1 MPTIYFSPEKFNVV
15 EVFVELVKN
24 QKGKWF
30 YNLNLATGLQF
41 IEDLEKQSTYRFQG
55 KLGYNISNRFTA
67 NLYGLHSN
75 IASTTAT
82 GFTFTEVG
90 FRLRWDL
97 FKKPIFINP
106 IIQK

>member
-1 MPTIYFSPEKFNVV
+1 
-15 EVFVELVKN
+15 
-24 QKGKWF
+24 
-30 YNLNLATGLQF
+30 
-41 IEDLEKQSTYRFQG
+41 
-55 KLGYNISNRFTA
+55 